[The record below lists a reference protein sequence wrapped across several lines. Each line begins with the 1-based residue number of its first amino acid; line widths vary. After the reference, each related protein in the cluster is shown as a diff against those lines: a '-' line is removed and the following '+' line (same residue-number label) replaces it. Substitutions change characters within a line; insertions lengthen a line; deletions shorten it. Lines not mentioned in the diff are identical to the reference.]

1 MKKSLKRKKMNLIQS
16 LFRQAKVKGKKDS
29 KAEDTKEDK
38 KDEKEVKGLTAVQKK
53 PPAAPSRYLEK
64 DG

>member
-29 KAEDTKEDK
+29 KAEDTKKIRKMRK
-38 KDEKEVKGLTAVQKK
+38 KLKV
-53 PPAAPSRYLEK
+53 
-64 DG
+64 